1 MKTFN
6 IVSHM
11 KRKALKFLRIAV
23 PAILLVFC
31 IPTQG
36 YAVGLVNLVSSS
48 TGMHR
53 ITYEDLNNASVDL
66 KGLKHRRFGLTSNGE
81 KVAIFTRGQNRSV
94 GRPSKFGEG
103 GYIEFYAPAID
114 SLYTDKRSF
123 TLHYNDGSTRLVM
136 GRERNR
142 FNKNQAAANDYMQT
156 KVVEDNLYYDYLS
169 PSKTD
174 PWHYGQVFAFS
185 EGDTAGTSV
194 NFELDDLV
202 GSTAELEV
210 RVYGIVDVQS
220 AGNDHHFV
228 AKINSV
234 EVGDQQFDGNIP
246 STLSV
251 SDVDVNNGSN
261 NFQLFLRSIASTP
274 FDAMGLDSIQLKY
287 KRSANARNNYLEGY
301 FDTAQA
307 TVEALNDGFKSRV
320 YRLEADGGVTRIT
333 RTKRSNSSVSFN
345 TNGMPA
351 DYVVVAPDG
360 YKTFDTIEQIN
371 DQADINSG
379 NAEYL
384 IISHNAFIG
393 AELDTLVQLRQ
404 ADYSVKVVDVAQIYG
419 QYGDHQP
426 SADAIHAYIKFAAA
440 NLGTRFV
447 VLVGSDTYDYKGF
460 TSQSISFVPTKY
472 AETPGGLLFIRQT
485 PSDASYGDLDAD
497 GVPDIPIGRLSV
509 RTPAELATVVEKIQ
523 DYQARIGYAG
533 RILIAADKED
543 VGNGVSF
550 TDDVADL
557 IAAIP
562 NEWAGSIRADFK
574 ALPDVDGG
582 QLAHD
587 KIIAAINA
595 GVSVAAYI
603 GHSSQQQWSFSSP
616 PLFRANEISGLNNID
631 KPTLVTQWGCWNTY
645 FVDPAGNSMADRFL
659 VGGENGAVT
668 VLGAS
673 TLTTAYGERLLG
685 IELNKRMYEQG
696 ITIGEA
702 VIAAKQAFAITNP
715 NDSDILLG
723 WQIIG
728 DPALVVNP

>member
-1 MKTFN
+1 MKTFSS
-6 IVSHM
+6 VSGM
-11 KRKALKFLRIAV
+11 NRKILKLLQIIALVGFMAFFV
-23 PAILLVFC
+23 
-31 IPTQG
+31 PTQV
-36 YAVGLVNLVSSS
+36 YAVGLVNLVTSEA
-48 TGMHR
+48 GMHR
-53 ITYEDLNNASVDL
+53 ITYSELSAKGVEL
-66 KGLKHRRFGLTSNGE
+66 AGLKHNRFGLTSNGE
-81 KVAIFTRGQNRSV
+81 KVAIFTRGQNRSA
-94 GRPSKFGEG
+94 GRPSQFGIG
-103 GYIEFYAPAID
+103 GYIEFYALAAD
-114 SLYTDKRSF
+114 SLYTDQRAF
-123 TLHYNDGSTRLVM
+123 TLHYNDASARLNM

-142 FNKNQAAANDYMQT
+142 FKSKQAAASDYIQT

-174 PWHYGQVFAFS
+174 PWHYGQVFGFS

-194 NFELDDLV
+194 NFELEDLV
-202 GSTAELEV
+202 GGTAELEV
-210 RVYGIVDVQS
+210 QVYGIVDVQS
-220 AGNDHHFV
+220 DGNDHHFV
-228 AKINSV
+228 AKINSI

-251 SDVDVNNGSN
+251 SEVDVNNGTN

-274 FDAMGLDSIQLKY
+274 FDAMGLNSIRLKY
-287 KRSANARNNYLEGY
+287 KRATNAQNDYLEGR
-301 FDTAQA
+301 FDAAQA
-307 TVEALNDGFKSRV
+307 TVEALSDGFKAKV
-320 YRLEADGGVTRIT
+320 YRLEEDGSVTRIT
-333 RTKRSNSSVSFN
+333 RNKKRGSSISFN
-345 TNGMPA
+345 TNGVAA
-351 DYVVVAPDG
+351 DYVVVTNNG
-360 YKTFDTIEQIN
+360 YKTPSIEQIN
-371 DQADINSG
+371 DQTDINSG

-393 AELDTLVQLRQ
+393 AELDALVQLRQ
-404 ADYSVKVVDVAQIYG
+404 VDYSVKVVDVAQIYS
-419 QYGDHQP
+419 QYGDQLP
-426 SADAIHAYIKFAAA
+426 SADAIHAYVKFAAA

-447 VLVGSDTYDYKGF
+447 VLVGSDTYDYKQF
-460 TSQSISFVPTKY
+460 ASQSISFVPTKY

-497 GVPDIPIGRLSV
+497 GIPDISVGRLSV
-509 RTPAELATVVEKIQ
+509 RTQAELASVVEKIR
-523 DYQARIGYAG
+523 DYQARVGYAG

-550 TDDVADL
+550 TEDVADL

-562 NEWAGSIRADFK
+562 NEWAGSIRTDFK

-616 PLFRANEISGLNNID
+616 PLFRANEIASLNNID

-645 FVDPAGNSMADRFL
+645 YVDPAGNSMADRFL

-673 TLTTAYGERLLG
+673 TLTTADGERQLG

-696 ITIGEA
+696 MTIGEA
-702 VIAAKQAFAITNP
+702 VIAAKKAFAVSNP
-715 NDSDILLG
+715 DASDILLG